1 MDNGSREEL
10 LNTIIESIL
19 VMDAASVQKVAE
31 FLAGMGTA
39 GRGEPAEES
48 GQVVNRARSIVMNSK
63 ALGK

>member
-39 GRGEPAEES
+39 GRGEPAEGS
-48 GQVVNRARSIVMNSK
+48 GQVAS
-63 ALGK
+63 GK